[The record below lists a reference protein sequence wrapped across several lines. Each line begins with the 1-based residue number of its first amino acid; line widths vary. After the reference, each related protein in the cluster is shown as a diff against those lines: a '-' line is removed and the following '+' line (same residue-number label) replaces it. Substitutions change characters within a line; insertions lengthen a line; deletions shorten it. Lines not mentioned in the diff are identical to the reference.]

1 MAEQRYNSSHS
12 RTRNIIE
19 QAFGLLE
26 DAVEMSSQDW
36 RLSDVSYTQYRQ
48 YNTNNTSWGSALPD
62 DNDDDDDK
70 LDLRVLKS

>member
-1 MAEQRYNSSHS
+1 
-12 RTRNIIE
+12 
-19 QAFGLLE
+19 
-26 DAVEMSSQDW
+26 MSSQDW

-48 YNTNNTSWGSALPD
+48 YNTRNTSWGSALPD